1 MKTTTTNINQ
11 KRGPTTG
18 NAGNGAKRSAFTEA
32 RAAGSR
38 AVGLA
43 GMVMS
48 ALTGRGRGREDF
60 IKSSEEGLSP
70 NTNVGRGPRKGN
82 K

>member
-1 MKTTTTNINQ
+1 MATKLINQ

-18 NAGNGAKRSAFTEA
+18 NAGNTDKRDAFTES
-32 RAAGSR
+32 RAKGSR
-38 AVGLA
+38 ATGLA
-43 GMVMS
+43 DMVMS
-48 ALTGRGRGREDF
+48 ALTARGEGRKDF
-60 IKSSEEGLSP
+60 VKKSEEGLSP